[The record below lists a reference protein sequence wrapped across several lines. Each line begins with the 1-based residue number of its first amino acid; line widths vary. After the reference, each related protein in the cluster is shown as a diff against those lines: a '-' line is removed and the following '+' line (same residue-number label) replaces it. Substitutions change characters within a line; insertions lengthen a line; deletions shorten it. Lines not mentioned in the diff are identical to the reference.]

1 MHARDPARVQ
11 RTTPDHTC
19 KSTGSVLVT
28 MRQWRPMTTRRDPRQ
43 THVRPRPPSTG
54 RPAPVKVR
62 PKAPASTRLSVH
74 RPIQRN
80 RGLPIVARLGLA
92 AAVALLGLTVL
103 YLGVGGLGNAVAGV
117 GSALG
122 GFITNITAAPTPR
135 PSVAPISDPPSLQQP
150 IEPYTAEATVDL
162 VVTVPSEMVGDPNA
176 RLRVYLALKDQDP
189 APIQEA
195 PLASTPQT
203 VIPVELTKGIND
215 FTVTIVGPGGESDPS
230 TVVRYV
236 LDQAGAKI
244 TIYSPEE
251 GAVVN
256 GASVEINGKTQARA
270 TLIARNAANGASTS
284 GTAGTDGLFALTLGI
299 STGSNEITITGT
311 DPAGN
316 TKEILLTVRRG
327 SGVLTVVLGS
337 SDYLLSVEDLPR
349 DLTLTAAAS
358 DPDGNPLVGA
368 DLTFTL
374 SIPGIPTVTQD
385 VQTDDQGRATFTTPV
400 PVGADPGQG
409 SATVLL
415 SSEEFGSTQDYTVIT
430 IDP

>member
-1 MHARDPARVQ
+1 
-11 RTTPDHTC
+11 
-19 KSTGSVLVT
+19 
-28 MRQWRPMTTRRDPRQ
+28 
-43 THVRPRPPSTG
+43 
-54 RPAPVKVR
+54 
-62 PKAPASTRLSVH
+62 
-74 RPIQRN
+74 
-80 RGLPIVARLGLA
+80 VAKLGLL

-103 YLGVGGLGNAVAGV
+103 YVGVGGLGSAVNGLSA
-117 GSALG
+117 ALG

-135 PSVAPISDPPSLQQP
+135 PSVAVVSDPPSLQQP
-150 IEPYTAEATVDL
+150 AEPYTAEATVDL
-162 VVTVPSEMVGDPNA
+162 VVTVPSEVVGDPNS

-215 FTVTIVGPGGESDPS
+215 FTVTIVGQGGESDPS
-230 TVVRYV
+230 PVVRYV
-236 LDQAGAKI
+236 LDQAPAKV

-256 GASVEINGKTQARA
+256 GPTVEISGKTQARS
-270 TLIARNAANGASTS
+270 TLIARNAANGSSTS
-284 GTAGTDGLFALTLGI
+284 QVAGTDGLFTISLGI
-299 STGSNEITITGT
+299 STGTNEITITAT

-316 TKEILLTVRRG
+316 AKDWLLTVRRG
-327 SGVLTVVLGS
+327 SGALTVVLGS
-337 SDYLLSVEDLPR
+337 SDYKLAIDDLPQ
-349 DLTLTAAAS
+349 DITLTAAAS

-385 VQTDDQGRATFTTPV
+385 VQTDEAGRATFTTAV

>member
-1 MHARDPARVQ
+1 MALRRRA
-11 RTTPDHTC
+11 TIT
-19 KSTGSVLVT
+19 
-28 MRQWRPMTTRRDPRQ
+28 PMTTRRDPRQ

-62 PKAPASTRLSVH
+62 PRAPAPNRLSVH
-74 RPIQRN
+74 RPIQRD
-80 RGLPIVARLGLA
+80 RGLPIVAKLGLL

-103 YLGVGGLGNAVAGV
+103 YVGLGGLGSAVNGITA
-117 GSALG
+117 ALG
-122 GFITNITAAPTPR
+122 GFVTNITAAPTPR
-135 PSVAPISDPPSLQQP
+135 PSVAVVSDPPSLQQP
-150 IEPYTAEATVDL
+150 AEPYTAEATVDL
-162 VVTVPSEMVGDPNA
+162 VVTVPSEVVADPDS

-230 TVVRYV
+230 PVVRYV
-236 LDQAGAKI
+236 LDQAPAKV

-256 GASVEINGKTQARA
+256 GPTVEVSGKTQARS
-270 TLIARNAANGASTS
+270 TLIARNAANGSSTS
-284 GTAGTDGLFALTLGI
+284 VLAGTDGLFTFSLGI
-299 STGSNEITITGT
+299 STGTNEIAITAT

-316 TKEILLTVRRG
+316 AKDWLLTVRRG
-327 SGVLTVVLGS
+327 SGALTVVLGA
-337 SDYLLSVEDLPR
+337 SDYKIAVDDLPQ
-349 DLTLTAAAS
+349 DLTLTAVAS
-358 DPDGNPLVGA
+358 DPDGHPLAGA

-385 VQTDDQGRATFTTPV
+385 IQTDDAGRATFTTSV

-415 SSEEFGSTQDYTVIT
+415 SSEEHGSTQDYTVIT

>member
-1 MHARDPARVQ
+1 
-11 RTTPDHTC
+11 
-19 KSTGSVLVT
+19 
-28 MRQWRPMTTRRDPRQ
+28 MTTRRDPRQ

-62 PKAPASTRLSVH
+62 PRAPAPNRLSVH

-80 RGLPIVARLGLA
+80 RGLPIIAKLGLLA
-92 AAVALLGLTVL
+92 AIALLGVTVL
-103 YLGVGGLGNAVAGV
+103 YVGAGGLGSAVNGIS
-117 GSALG
+117 SALG

-135 PSVAPISDPPSLQQP
+135 PSVAAISDPPSLQQP
-150 IEPYTAEATVDL
+150 DEPYTAEATVDL
-162 VVTVPSEMVGDPNA
+162 VVIVPSEVVGDPDS

-189 APIQEA
+189 QPIQEA

-230 TVVRYV
+230 PMVRYV

-244 TIYSPEE
+244 TIYSPKE

-256 GASVEINGKTQARA
+256 GTTVEISGKTQARA
-270 TLIARNAANGASTS
+270 ALIARNAANGASTS
-284 GTAGTDGLFALTLGI
+284 GKAGTDGLFTLSLGI

-316 TKEILLTVRRG
+316 TKELLLTVRRG

-337 SDYLLSVEDLPR
+337 SDYLLSVGDLPR
-349 DLTLTAAAS
+349 DITLRAAAS

-385 VQTDDQGRATFTTPV
+385 VQTDDQGKASFTTAV
-400 PVGADPGQG
+400 PIGADPGQG

-415 SSEEFGSTQDYTVIT
+415 SSEEYGSTQDYTVIT
-430 IDP
+430 LEP